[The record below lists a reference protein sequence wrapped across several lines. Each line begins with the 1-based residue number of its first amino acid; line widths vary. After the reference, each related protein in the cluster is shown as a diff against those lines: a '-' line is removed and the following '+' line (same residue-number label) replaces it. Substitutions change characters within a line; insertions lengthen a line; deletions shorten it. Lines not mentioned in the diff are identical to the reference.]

1 MLFVRCFY
9 LSDAQHPPV
18 YSHLCHET
26 RPHHKKYFCILK
38 KYIPLLSLSIT
49 ILLSASSLFAQT
61 PVDSLPQPDSLT
73 AARVVAFREQI
84 KPVPGGYAVRV
95 ADLPISKEA
104 KALDVLKYLPSLNV
118 NNHSVKMDGR
128 SSIKVYIDGRPMRM
142 SGQALADYLSALPAG
157 EIDRIEV
164 QTLPT
169 AEHSAAGN
177 VGVIRLT
184 RQKDPTVGIR
194 GNLSGSLGLNSYL
207 SEMGSAFLEYNGKK
221 AFISGSFSADDLR
234 NLRLTRYSADYPTG
248 TMDVNNPM
256 KWHTQSLSGS
266 LSAGWHITERDLLIA
281 DVRIPASRSRVSDLE
296 NTTRWIPAEGAS
308 EPASTLYA
316 DGATTSQTL
325 TQDYSLYYRHDFPSG
340 ATWSASAAWLTRG
353 VDRDRAFRSRT
364 ETGGIIIPEADYES
378 IGSFRHDVFTAKTD
392 MVIPKGRWRITTGA
406 KFSSVRSVAENSF
419 SADVVPTS
427 HFDYAE
433 QVAAVYASADASLG
447 KWMLYGG
454 LRGEYTWTQATV
466 NNHYGDLFPTVSVT
480 RRFGKA
486 WSATLQH
493 TSRISRP
500 SFSALN
506 PFRWYLTPYS
516 YSQGDPYLEPSRL
529 YITEISLMEGRNF
542 KTDISWAHQKGQV
555 GSLVLLD
562 ADQPLLQVEQYGNFL
577 DVDRLAWSIYY
588 LFQGGERYVAI
599 ARGNLDYE
607 WDRSDRP
614 EFPSTHGFGAFL
626 RLTQNVQ
633 LGKSFSITCDI
644 SDNLPGFYN
653 YRRRN
658 NSFQM
663 DLSVEYYH
671 SKSGL
676 RVTLEATDIFKTADS
691 PYTYTSDGVTLH
703 YNNYLDTRSLLLTV
717 SWRFGNWK
725 KRTPQ
730 AVRSNQEENG
740 RL

>member
-1 MLFVRCFY
+1 MKHIHTVLLFLLLISFPVR
-9 LSDAQHPPV
+9 AQV
-18 YSHLCHET
+18 IDKE
-26 RPHHKKYFCILK
+26 K
-38 KYIPLLSLSIT
+38 
-49 ILLSASSLFAQT
+49 AA
-61 PVDSLPQPDSLT
+61 PDSIQAAQVT
-73 AARVVAFREQI
+73 AYREKI

-95 ADLPISKEA
+95 ADLPVSREA
-104 KALDVLKYLPSLNV
+104 KALDVLKLLPSLNV
-118 NNHSVKMDGR
+118 HNHSIKMDGR
-128 SSIKVYIDGRPMRM
+128 SGIKVFIDGRPIRM
-142 SGQALADYLSALPAG
+142 SGRELADYLQALPAG
-157 EIDRIEV
+157 DLDRIEV

-169 AEHSAAGN
+169 ADISASSN
-177 VGVIRLT
+177 VGVIRIT
-184 RQKDPTVGIR
+184 RQKDPTVGLR
-194 GNLSGSLGLNSYL
+194 GNLSGSVGLNSYL
-207 SEMGSAFLEYNGKK
+207 SEMGSAFLEYNGRKS
-221 AFISGSFSADDLR
+221 FISGNFSADNLK
-234 NLRLTRYSADYPTG
+234 NLRHTRYSADYPTG
-248 TMDVNNPM
+248 KMDVNNPM

-266 LSAGWHITERDLLIA
+266 LSVGWLITDRDLLIA
-281 DVRIPASRSRVSDLE
+281 DIRIPASRSRVADLE
-296 NTTRWIPAEGAS
+296 NTTRWTPAEGAS
-308 EPASTLYA
+308 GPASTLYA
-316 DGATTSQTL
+316 GGATTSQMI
-325 TQDYSLYYRHDFPSG
+325 TQDYSLYYRHQFPSK

-353 VDRDRAFRSRT
+353 VDRDRSFRSHT
-364 ETGGIIIPEADYES
+364 ETGGIIQPEADYKS
-378 IGSFRHDVFTAKTD
+378 TGTFRHDVLTAKTD
-392 MVIPKGRWRITTGA
+392 VVIPKGRWRITTGA

-419 SADVVPTS
+419 SADIVPSS

-433 QVAAVYASADASLG
+433 QVAALYASADASLG

-454 LRGEYTWTQATV
+454 LRGEFTWTQATV

-493 TSRISRP
+493 SSRISRP

-516 YSQGDPYLEPSRL
+516 YSLGDPYLEPSRL
-529 YITEISLMEGRNF
+529 YITEISLMEGRSF

-555 GSLVLLD
+555 GSLVLLN
-562 ADQPLLQVEQYGNFL
+562 AEQPFLQVEQYGNFL
-577 DVDRLAWSIYY
+577 DVDRLAWSIYC

-607 WDRSDRP
+607 WDRSIRP

-663 DLSVEYYH
+663 DLSAEYYH
-671 SKSGL
+671 SRSGL
-676 RVTLEATDIFKTADS
+676 RVTLEATDILKTADS

-730 AVRSNQEENG
+730 SSRSNQEENG

>member
-1 MLFVRCFY
+1 MKPLHPIAVLFIILAACF
-9 LSDAQHPPV
+9 SSSAQD
-18 YSHLCHET
+18 
-26 RPHHKKYFCILK
+26 R
-38 KYIPLLSLSIT
+38 
-49 ILLSASSLFAQT
+49 
-61 PVDSLPQPDSLT
+61 DSTFVQDSLT
-73 AARVVAFREQI
+73 AALVVAYREQI
-84 KPVPGGYAVRV
+84 KPIPGGYAVRV
-95 ADLPISKEA
+95 VDLPVSEEA
-104 KALDVLKYLPSLNV
+104 KALDILKYLPSLNV

-128 SSIKVYIDGRPMRM
+128 SSIKVYIDGRPVRM

-169 AEHSAAGN
+169 AEHSASDN

-184 RQKDPTVGIR
+184 RQKDPAVGFR

-221 AFISGSFSADDLR
+221 TFINGTFSADDLR
-234 NLRLTRYSADYPTG
+234 NLRHTRYSAGYPTG

-256 KWHTQSLSGS
+256 KWHTRSLSGS
-266 LSAGWHITERDLLIA
+266 LSAGWHITESDLLIA
-281 DVRIPASRSRVSDLE
+281 DIRIPASRSRVADLE
-296 NTTRWIPAEGAS
+296 NTTRWTPAEGGF

-316 DGATTSQTL
+316 EGATASKTL
-325 TQDYSLYYRHDFPSG
+325 TQDYSLYYRHQFPSK
-340 ATWSASAAWLTRG
+340 ATWSASAAWLTRS
-353 VDRDRAFRSRT
+353 VDRDRTFRSHT
-364 ETGGIIIPEADYES
+364 ETGGVNLPETDYES
-378 IGSFRHDVFTAKTD
+378 IGAFRHDVFTAKTD
-392 MVIPKGRWRITTGA
+392 VAIPKGRWRITTGA
-406 KFSSVRSVAENSF
+406 KFSSVHSVADNSF
-419 SADVVPTS
+419 SADIVPAS

-433 QVAAVYASADASLG
+433 QVAALYASADASLG

-466 NNHYGDLFPTVSVT
+466 NDHYGDLFPTVSIS
-480 RRFGKA
+480 RRLGKA

-493 TSRISRP
+493 SSRISRP

-506 PFRWYLTPYS
+506 PFRWYLTPFS
-516 YSQGDPYLEPSRL
+516 YSLGDPYLQPSRL
-529 YITEISLMEGRNF
+529 RITELSLMEGRSF

-562 ADQPLLQVEQYGNFL
+562 AGQPLLQVEQYGNFL

-607 WDRSDRP
+607 RDRSHCP
-614 EFPSTHGFGAFL
+614 EFPTTHGFGAFL

-633 LGKSFSITCDI
+633 LGQSFSITCDI

-663 DLSVEYYH
+663 DLSAEYYH

-691 PYTYTSDGVTLH
+691 PYTYTSDGVTLR

-730 AVRSNQEENG
+730 ATRSNQEENS